1 MLAVL
6 LAGVAALPTL
16 AQLPTVPRLT
26 QRADPIYCAGT
37 RGHAFALTF
46 DDGPS
51 PYTPGLVH
59 VLRRE
64 RGRATFFMVGNRVTI
79 WPDAVRAAARVGEIG
94 NHTWSHP
101 RLPALSAAEV
111 RSELANTQ
119 RTIARVVGSVPR
131 LFRPPYEESTPRIEL
146 IARSLGL
153 LDVRWSSD
161 TGDSRPGTPARVV
174 LQRALAGL
182 RPGAIILLHDPHPA
196 TARIAGAVLRAAG
209 RRGLSAITVSELL
222 AREPPSVRQL
232 AGVGA
237 TRCPP

>member
-6 LAGVAALPTL
+6 LAGVTALPTP

-26 QRADPIYCAGT
+26 QKAEPIYCAGT

-51 PYTPGLVH
+51 PYTMRLVR
-59 VLRRE
+59 VLQRE
-64 RGRATFFMVGNRVTI
+64 RARATFFLVGNRVTI
-79 WPDAVRAAARVGEIG
+79 WPDAARAAVRVGELG

-101 RLPALSAAEV
+101 RLPTLTGAQIRA
-111 RSELANTQ
+111 ELASTQ

-131 LFRPPYEESTPRIEL
+131 LFRPPFEESTPQVEL

-161 TGDSRPGTPARVV
+161 TGDSQPGTPTRIV
-174 LQRALAGL
+174 LQRALAAV
-182 RPGAIILLHDPHPA
+182 RPGAIILLHDPHPDTA
-196 TARIAGAVLRAAG
+196 TVAAAVLRAA
-209 RRGLSAITVSELL
+209 RRRRLAAITVSALL
-222 AREPPSVRQL
+222 AREPPSRAQL
-232 AGVGA
+232 SGIGA
-237 TRCPP
+237 SRCPR